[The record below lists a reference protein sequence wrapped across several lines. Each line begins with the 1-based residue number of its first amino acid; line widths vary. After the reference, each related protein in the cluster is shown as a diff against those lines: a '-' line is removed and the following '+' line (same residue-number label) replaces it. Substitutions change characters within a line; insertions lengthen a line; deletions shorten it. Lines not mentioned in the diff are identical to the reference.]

1 MADGRGRGRGGR
13 GGRGGSRGGRGG
25 RGGSSRGGRGR
36 GGSRGG
42 RGGRREERHEQAPE
56 VLADARFAQAARD
69 PKFRT
74 ITEREKKVGV
84 DARFER
90 MLTDRAFRSRKTV
103 DMFGRPLSARE
114 RDEDLSKFY
123 RRGGGRA
130 RRGADGE
137 YSSGDEDS
145 DEAEEEDS
153 AAGSDGHES
162 EEDEENAAEAAAAA
176 EEEEEEGSSSEGE
189 QAVLE
194 EGQETARLAAVDMD
208 WNALSATD
216 ILAMLAGFTPKTGA
230 IRRVTVV
237 PSEYGKQRI
246 ADEDL
251 NGPPKEIFN
260 PAPEGANNDSAS
272 GSAGADGDDSDGA
285 GAAVAAGGDSDDDD
299 DDMDED
305 EELDEDAEME
315 KYSKMDVKELEALLA
330 KEEARANKR
339 RNKNKKSKK
348 TGEDD
353 NDKNE
358 DNEDND
364 DEEEEEEEE
373 FDEKAMMEEEIEKEL
388 AAQQERLKAQYQAE
402 DEVFNQEAL
411 RKYERQRMRYYYA
424 VIECDSRETA
434 VQLYDACD
442 GLEVGNTSITFNL
455 QFIPDDVAIDYAA
468 ARDSATEVPPNYKPG
483 SVSHG
488 VGTISLDHTK
498 VKLSWD
504 ETPASRRQLLRQDFR
519 TLDEQNDDDFK
530 AYLASDSSSDSD
542 ADSSASE
549 VDDDAAD
556 AADGSAEDARAARL
570 RRKQQR
576 IRRKYEALLGSMG
589 ADGAGADADGDSDA
603 AAGSDGETMQITFT
617 PGLGDVADG
626 VLRRREEE
634 QARAREAAK
643 SPWQKYLDKRK
654 EKIAEKRRARKAREN
669 GEDVDVDED
678 ADEDAAEDTTTTKKG
693 KTGGKKMMDAEE
705 RAAAEAKAARDKAEL
720 ELLLIDEK
728 DAAGAARAAT
738 LEEEEEEGDGE
749 EGAHGKKRGRGGRP
763 FRESKKA
770 KRAREELEEDA
781 DALGTRDFVVDT
793 SDSRF
798 AGLYASG
805 DFAPD
810 PTNPEFRKTK
820 SMDAILQQ
828 RARVRAA
835 QRDREEEEAIA
846 RARQARAQV
855 AAGAAAAADGE
866 EGSVP
871 LAAKHAEMALL
882 AQSLKAK
889 AQAKKAAK

>member
-1 MADGRGRGRGGR
+1 MLSDT
-13 GGRGGSRGGRGG
+13 
-25 RGGSSRGGRGR
+25 
-36 GGSRGG
+36 
-42 RGGRREERHEQAPE
+42 
-56 VLADARFAQAARD
+56 RFAQAARD

-74 ITEREKKVGV
+74 IAEREKKVGV

-90 MLTDRAFRSRKTV
+90 MLTDRAFRSRKKV

-123 RRGGGRA
+123 RTSTRGG
-130 RRGADGE
+130 RRGGRVHNEGD
-137 YSSGDEDS
+137 YSSGDED
-145 DEAEEEDS
+145 DEEDEDIENEDEEE
-153 AAGSDGHES
+153 EN
-162 EEDEENAAEAAAAA
+162 EEDEENASAAAA
-176 EEEEEEGSSSEGE
+176 EEEEEASSDEE

-194 EGQETARLAAVDMD
+194 EGQETSRLAAVDMD

-237 PSEYGKQRI
+237 PSEYGKKRL
-246 ADEDL
+246 AEEDL

-260 PAPEGANNDSAS
+260 PAPD
-272 GSAGADGDDSDGA
+272 ADGDAKESAQDDDKKALPEGEEA
-285 GAAVAAGGDSDDDD
+285 QGGDDDD
-299 DDMDED
+299 DDDDIALNED
-305 EELDEDAEME
+305 GELDEDAEME

-330 KEEARANKR
+330 KEEARANKK
-339 RNKNKKSKK
+339 KNKKAKK
-348 TGEDD
+348 GD
-353 NDKNE
+353 
-358 DNEDND
+358 D
-364 DEEEEEEEE
+364 DEEQENEDDGDEDEEEEEE

-424 VIECDSRETA
+424 VIECDSRATA

-455 QFIPDDVAIDYAA
+455 QFIPDDVEIDYAD
-468 ARDSATEVPPNYKPG
+468 ARDSATEVPPSYKPG

-504 ETPASRRQLLRQDFR
+504 ETPLSRRQLLRQDFKN
-519 TLDEQNDDDFK
+519 LDDKNDDDFM
-530 AYLASDSSSDSD
+530 AYLASDSSSSSESDSEEEEEEEETEEKG
-542 ADSSASE
+542 S
-549 VDDDAAD
+549 DDDENAGAD
-556 AADGSAEDARAARL
+556 AAKKKKREDKEARL
-570 RRKQQR
+570 KRKQQR
-576 IRRKYEALLGSMG
+576 IRRKYESLLGTMG
-589 ADGAGADADGDSDA
+589 ALGEGADLDADGDA
-603 AAGSDGETMQITFT
+603 AEGSDGETMQITFT
-617 PGLGDVADG
+617 PGLSDVADG
-626 VLRRREEE
+626 VLRRRAEEE
-634 QARAREAAK
+634 ARAQEAAK
-643 SPWQKYLDKRK
+643 SPWEKYLDKRR
-654 EKIAEKRRARKAREN
+654 EKAAEKRRARKARAN
-669 GEDVDVDED
+669 GDVDDED
-678 ADEDAAEDTTTTKKG
+678 AD
-693 KTGGKKMMDAEE
+693 DAEIGE
-705 RAAAEAKAARDKAEL
+705 DDGAEVNDADAPKKKQSQKKKQMSAEEKAEAEAQAAREKAEL

-738 LEEEEEEGDGE
+738 LDEEDDDADADAEKG
-749 EGAHGKKRGRGGRP
+749 GKKRGRGGRP
-763 FRESKKA
+763 FRESKKS
-770 KRAREELEEDA
+770 KRAREELEEET

-835 QRDREEEEAIA
+835 QRDREEEEALA
-846 RARQARAQV
+846 RARQARAQA
-855 AAGAAAAADGE
+855 AAGVDAP

-889 AQAKKAAK
+889 AQANAAKNAPKKTAK

>member
-1 MADGRGRGRGGR
+1 M
-13 GGRGGSRGGRGG
+13 
-25 RGGSSRGGRGR
+25 
-36 GGSRGG
+36 
-42 RGGRREERHEQAPE
+42 
-56 VLADARFAQAARD
+56 LADARFAQAARD

-74 ITEREKKVGV
+74 ITEREKKVDV
-84 DARFER
+84 DDRFQR

-123 RRGGGRA
+123 RRRGGRHA
-130 RRGADGE
+130 RDDDE
-137 YSSGDEDS
+137 DNHYSSGDEDE
-145 DEAEEEDS
+145 DEDEEENEAENS
-153 AAGSDGHES
+153 S
-162 EEDEENAAEAAAAA
+162 EEEEGSDEENAAAAAAA
-176 EEEEEEGSSSEGE
+176 EEEEEEEASSEEE
-189 QAVLE
+189 QAMLD
-194 EGQETARLAAVDMD
+194 EGQETSRLAAVDMD

-237 PSEYGKQRI
+237 PSEYGKQRL
-246 ADEDL
+246 ADEDA

-260 PAPEGANNDSAS
+260 PAPD
-272 GSAGADGDDSDGA
+272 ADGDADGSSSSHS
-285 GAAVAAGGDSDDDD
+285 GASAEAAASAEDGDNDSDDDD
-299 DDMDED
+299 DDDD

-330 KEEARANKR
+330 KEEARANKHR
-339 RNKNKKSKK
+339 KKGKKS
-348 TGEDD
+348 EDD
-353 NDKNE
+353 GE
-358 DNEDND
+358 ED
-364 DEEEEEEEE
+364 DEDENGSDEEEEEE

-388 AAQQERLKAQYQAE
+388 KAQQERLKAQYQAE

-424 VIECDSRETA
+424 VIECDSVATA

-504 ETPASRRQLLRQDFR
+504 ETPLDRRRLLRQDFR
-519 TLDEQNDDDFK
+519 NLDESNDDDFK
-530 AYLASDSSSDSD
+530 AYLASDSSDSSDS
-542 ADSSASE
+542 ASASSSE
-549 VDDDAAD
+549 EEEEEEEENAAAAGDGDDAA
-556 AADGSAEDARAARL
+556 AKRAEARAARL
-570 RRKQQR
+570 KRKQQK

-589 ADGAGADADGDSDA
+589 AGDADAAAAAGGDSDA
-603 AAGSDGETMQITFT
+603 AEGSDGETLQITFT

-634 QARAREAAK
+634 AERAREAAK

-654 EKIAEKRRARKAREN
+654 EKMAEKRRARKARDN
-669 GEDVDVDED
+669 GEVDDDDEG
-678 ADEDAAEDTTTTKKG
+678 DENEDGAAE
-693 KTGGKKMMDAEE
+693 KTGKAGKRKMDAEE
-705 RAAAEAKAARDKAEL
+705 RAAAEAQEARDKAEL

-738 LEEEEEEGDGE
+738 LEEEEDEEDA
-749 EGAHGKKRGRGGRP
+749 GARGKKRGRGGRP

-770 KRAREELEEDA
+770 KREREELEEET

-846 RARQARAQV
+846 RARLAREQA
-855 AAGAAAAADGE
+855 AAGASAAAAAGDGE
-866 EGSVP
+866 EEGHVS
-871 LAAKHAEMALL
+871 LAAKHAEMARL
-882 AQSLKAK
+882 AQSLKVK